1 MAWHKTCLIN
11 EIYFKAK
18 SHDRMTK
25 LITNYELRIT
35 NDFFIKKLIS
45 FYSKKVSLLKAIQ
58 LKFLIPNS

>member
-11 EIYFKAK
+11 ETYFKAK

-45 FYSKKVSLLKAIQ
+45 FYSKKVSLLKAI
-58 LKFLIPNS
+58 